1 MIRVLTSINVA
12 VSFFVWLPSWLK
24 ILRTRSAR
32 DYSMWSL
39 LIILWL
45 QVSNLAIAIV
55 CRAPGLRLYLA
66 VNTAMVALTCA
77 LVWRFRK

>member
-1 MIRVLTSINVA
+1 MIRLLTSINVT

-45 QVSNLAIAIV
+45 QVSNLAIAIIGH
-55 CRAPGLRLYLA
+55 AAGLRLYLA
-66 VNTAMVALTCA
+66 VNTAMVAVTCA
-77 LVWRFRK
+77 LAWKYRR